1 MLSIKLE
8 RGLWGTKSFTLSVWS
23 LTEDLTR
30 PEGFRGTR
38 QNWNKFSE
46 WCIPSWSGRGWVL
59 KYSTCHHQFREFSS
73 ATWDPQ
79 WSIPPNIFILFFLSL
94 SYNMCTESF
103 SDLMFPESSVLYLAQ
118 SQDLGFPVVL
128 VQVLQD
134 STASK
139 IKVLSSQRGLENNTF
154 REV

>member
-1 MLSIKLE
+1 
-8 RGLWGTKSFTLSVWS
+8 
-23 LTEDLTR
+23 
-30 PEGFRGTR
+30 
-38 QNWNKFSE
+38 
-46 WCIPSWSGRGWVL
+46 
-59 KYSTCHHQFREFSS
+59 
-73 ATWDPQ
+73 
-79 WSIPPNIFILFFLSL
+79 
-94 SYNMCTESF
+94 MCTESF
-103 SDLMFPESSVLYLAQ
+103 SDLMFPESSILYLAQ